1 MFDTSLLANLELKL
15 GSVIVNALSDPE
27 VVEIM
32 VNPDGNIWIERFGSM
47 ALSGNLPPLDARTVV
62 SLVATSL
69 NQVATAENALI
80 EGELPLDGSRFEG
93 VFQPVAAAPS
103 FTIRKKAGRIFSL
116 EEYLDCGIMPRI
128 VFEAIIHAIGE
139 RKNILVVGGTGS
151 GKTTLVNAIVQHLA
165 VDCPNDRLV
174 VIEDTPELQIAS
186 QNSVCLRTT
195 PFITA
200 QNLVRATMRLRP
212 DRIIVGE
219 VRDGTALDLL
229 KSWNTGHPG
238 GVATVHANSAVGG
251 LQRMQDLISEVSM
264 TPMHRLIGEA
274 VDMTIFIRRAPG
286 TGRRITQA
294 AIVKEFDLATQTF
307 ITEYLH
313 NEEKPSLA
321 LAS

>member
-1 MFDTSLLANLELKL
+1 MFDASLLANLELKL

-128 VFEAIIHAIGE
+128 VFESIIHAIGE

>member
-1 MFDTSLLANLELKL
+1 MFDASLLANLELKL

>member
-1 MFDTSLLANLELKL
+1 MLDASLLANLELKL

-32 VNPDGNIWIERFGSM
+32 VNPDGKIWIERFGSM
-47 ALSGNLPPLDARTVV
+47 AHSGQLAPLDARTVV
-62 SLVATSL
+62 RLVASAL
-69 NQVATAENALI
+69 DQVATAENPLI

-93 VFQPVAAAPS
+93 VFPPVASAPS

-116 EEYLDCGIMPRI
+116 EEYVDAGIMPRI
-128 VFEAIIHAIGE
+128 VFESIIHAIGE

-165 VDCPNDRLV
+165 VDCPDDRLV
-174 VIEDTPELQIAS
+174 VIEDTSELQIAS
-186 QNSVCLRTT
+186 PNAVCLRTT

-212 DRIIVGE
+212 DRILVGE

-238 GVATVHANSAVGG
+238 GVATVHANSAIGG

-286 TGRRITQA
+286 VGRRITQA
-294 AIVKEFDLATQTF
+294 VIVKEFDLATQMF
-307 ITEYLH
+307 VTECIH
-313 NEEKPSLA
+313 DEEKPSLA